1 MILILCSFLIPEEKE
16 NPLNPMKTFEVDYET
31 TIPPWRFGHEEIEAE
46 DLAAAKKKFCS
57 KYEAA
62 RLLKIYMVNT
72 DTLAKWYKEWWSH
85 FNMAFLFIGNGNAL
99 YYKDK
104 IW

>member
-46 DLAAAKKKFCS
+46 DLATAKKKFCS
-57 KYEAA
+57 KHEAA
-62 RLLKIYMVNT
+62 RLLKVYMVNT
-72 DTLAKWYKEWWSH
+72 DTLAK
-85 FNMAFLFIGNGNAL
+85 
-99 YYKDK
+99 
-104 IW
+104 